1 MKIAIGSDHGGFRLK
16 TIISQHLKEK
26 GYEVVDCGTQND
38 IDSVDYP
45 VYARLVSDVVVSKK
59 VDLGIAICGTG
70 IGVSIAANKVTGIRA
85 ALCHDVFSAKATREH
100 NDSNVLCLGQRVI
113 GEGLACLIVDTWLET
128 SYQGGR
134 HAKRVAMLN
143 ESIID

>member
-100 NDSNVLCLGQRVI
+100 NDSNVLCLGQRVV

>member
-1 MKIAIGSDHGGFRLK
+1 MKIAIGSDHGGFRFK

-26 GYEVVDCGTQND
+26 GYDVVDCGTQND
-38 IDSVDYP
+38 VESVDYP
-45 VYARLVSDVVVSKK
+45 VYARLVSDAVVSQKA
-59 VDLGIAICGTG
+59 DLGIAICGTG
-70 IGVSIAANKVTGIRA
+70 IGVSIAANKVPGIRA

-143 ESIID
+143 EAIMD

>member
-1 MKIAIGSDHGGFRLK
+1 LKIAIGSDHGGFRLK

-26 GYEVVDCGTQND
+26 GYEVVDCGAQND
-38 IDSVDYP
+38 ADSVDYP
-45 VYARLVSDVVVSKK
+45 VYARLVSDAVVSKK
-59 VDLGIAICGTG
+59 ADLGIAICGTG
-70 IGVSIAANKVTGIRA
+70 IGVSIAANKVSGIRA
-85 ALCHDVFSAKATREH
+85 ALCHDVFSAQATREH

-143 ESIID
+143 ESIIN

>member
-70 IGVSIAANKVTGIRA
+70 IGVSIAANKVSGIRA

>member
-70 IGVSIAANKVTGIRA
+70 IGVSIAANKVSGIRA

-100 NDSNVLCLGQRVI
+100 NDSNVLCLGQRVV

-134 HAKRVAMLN
+134 HAKRVVMLN